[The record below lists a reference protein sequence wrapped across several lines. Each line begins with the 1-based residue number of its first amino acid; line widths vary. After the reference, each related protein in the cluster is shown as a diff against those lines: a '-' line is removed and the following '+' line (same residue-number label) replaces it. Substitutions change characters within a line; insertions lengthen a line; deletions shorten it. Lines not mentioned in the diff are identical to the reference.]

1 MELKNFFLDGGQPL
15 CCLLELVVVARVGSE
30 VDDNFLESLDDGGLE
45 HVDDLDDVFLREKLS
60 EFEYD
65 L

>member
-1 MELKNFFLDGGQPL
+1 MELKDFFLDGGQSL

-45 HVDDLDDVFLREKLS
+45 HVDDLDDVFFREKLS